1 MNGCKM
7 CRPLSGTFSNIY
19 MVKPESN
26 TVIPSRPISYER
38 FVDDIYSRRKIG
50 ETGWIILNRVLNLL

>member
-1 MNGCKM
+1 M

-50 ETGWIILNRVLNLL
+50 ETG